1 MDIFNIKIEFDH
13 DAFRQAIMNCRDRKE
28 KGYVCVVDG
37 NVISMAQENEEYRK
51 IVRDSYINTCD
62 GGSIAAMANRIYGTN
77 FRALTGPQLFREYVE
92 RKDFKQLLL
101 GNTEE
106 KFNRIKAK
114 VESNGLTCGHLSYM
128 PVPFATIDEFDY
140 EGIAKAVNEI
150 GADIIWVS
158 LGAPKQEQ
166 FMARL
171 LPYIECGL
179 MFGIGAAFNFYV
191 GDNAEPKFQIG
202 AMKFIWLDRIIR
214 EPKKQLR
221 RVGKILKI
229 YPKMYIEERARYRK
243 QGSSVK

>member
-1 MDIFNIKIEFDH
+1 MDIFNIRIEFDH
-13 DAFRQAIMNCRDRKE
+13 DVFRQAIADCRDKKE

-37 NVISMAQENEEYRK
+37 NVISMAQEDVAYRD
-51 IVRDSYINTCD
+51 IVREAYINTCD
-62 GGSIAAMANRIYGTN
+62 GGSIAAMANRIYGTDY
-77 FRALTGPQLFREYVE
+77 RALTGPQLFREYVE

-114 VESNGLTCGHLSYM
+114 VESNGVTCEHLSYM
-128 PVPFATIDEFDY
+128 PVPFASIDEFDY
-140 EGIAKAVNEI
+140 EGIAKAINDVDP
-150 GADIIWVS
+150 DIIWVS
-158 LGAPKQEQ
+158 LGAPKQEK

-171 LPYIECGL
+171 LPYLDRGL

-221 RVGKILKI
+221 RVGKILRI
-229 YPKMYIEERARYRK
+229 YPAMYFQEKKRAHR
-243 QGSSVK
+243 QNNHHN